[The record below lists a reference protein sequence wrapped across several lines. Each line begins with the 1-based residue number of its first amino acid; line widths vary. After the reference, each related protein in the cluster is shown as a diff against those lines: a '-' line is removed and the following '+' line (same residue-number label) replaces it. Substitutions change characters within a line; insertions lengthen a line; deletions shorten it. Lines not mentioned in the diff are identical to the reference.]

1 MYKSFNYNNEKEAL
15 EGINLISYI
24 RDSRDKTAAL
34 LRGGRNNKYG
44 KVMTDY
50 NTEIKYITSL
60 YEKAKS
66 DLEAERLKELELWK
80 SNKNNSFKFEIEKK
94 YKLLGLQIDQEYEK
108 AFLIIKDKLEFD
120 KKNAS
125 IKDKI
130 KYYGGQILGCGPLN
144 DNIMTNMYMTDMYK
158 TRYYRYV

>member
-1 MYKSFNYNNEKEAL
+1 MYKSFNYNNEDIL
-15 EGINLISYI
+15 EDINLISKL
-24 RDSRDKTAAL
+24 RKSGDKTAAL

-80 SNKNNSFKFEIEKK
+80 SNKSNSFKFEIEKK
-94 YKLLGLQIDQEYEK
+94 YKLLGLQIAQEYEK
-108 AFLIIKDKLEFD
+108 AILIIRDKLEFD
-120 KKNAS
+120 KKNTS

-130 KYYGGQILGCGPLN
+130 KYYGGQIVGLPYEGLKYFGADYPYLYN
-144 DNIMTNMYMTDMYK
+144 
-158 TRYYRYV
+158 

>member
-15 EGINLISYI
+15 EDINLISYI
-24 RDSRDKTAAL
+24 RDTRDKTAAL

-44 KVMTDY
+44 KVMADY

-80 SNKNNSFKFEIEKK
+80 SNKSNSFKFEIEKK

-108 AFLIIKDKLEFD
+108 AILIIRDKLEFD

-130 KYYGGQILGCGPLN
+130 KYYGGQILGGGPLN
-144 DNIMTNMYMTDMYK
+144 HNTMTNMYIH
-158 TRYYRYV
+158 RYV

>member
-15 EGINLISYI
+15 EDINLISYI

-44 KVMTDY
+44 KVMADY

-80 SNKNNSFKFEIEKK
+80 SNKSNSFKFEIEKK

-108 AFLIIKDKLEFD
+108 AILIIKDKLEFD

-130 KYYGGQILGCGPLN
+130 KYYGGQILGGGPLN
-144 DNIMTNMYMTDMYK
+144 DNTMTNMYMIDMYK
-158 TRYYRYV
+158 TRY